1 MFNKMTLGTK
11 IASIATVLIVL
22 ACIVAAVGYFG
33 MAEVVNRVEKAD
45 AVDTLVKD
53 ILNARRHEKNFILR
67 GDATYIDKVHEQLE
81 KIRKEAA
88 EAKGRFRQKINQ
100 DQMERVIGEVE
111 DYGKAFDAYVDLS
124 RQRSVAMETMDQGAL
139 AATNAAAVIDA
150 DLMGQ
155 LAEAYKQNDQSLIE
169 DRRAKVDDTD
179 LIVKW
184 LLAAREHE
192 KQYFI
197 SGGQQWNDKVDE
209 ELLKIL
215 DMANDLKS
223 RFQTASNIEEIDKV
237 LVAVGQYRQAFD
249 QFALLM
255 AEQNKAS
262 DIMVNTARKVE
273 EECAAAT
280 ADQHAKMA
288 SQITMANSVMISTAV
303 AAIVVG
309 VLLSFFIIRSISKT
323 LNRIIA
329 GLKEGADQVASA
341 STQVSAASQSL
352 AAGAFEQA
360 ASLEETSAT
369 LEQVS
374 SMTLQNAEHAQ
385 QAAGK
390 TQEGN
395 VIVDR
400 ANESM
405 KELTVSMD
413 ELYQSSSATQKVV
426 KTIDEIAFQTNLL
439 ALNAA
444 VEAARAGEAGA
455 GFAVVAEEVRSLAL
469 RSAAAAKVTAELI
482 EGTVMKVQ
490 AGSQLVEKTN
500 VSFQQVATTTAR
512 AGELVGEIA
521 AASREQAEGVKQVN
535 IAVNEIDK
543 VIQQNAVNAE
553 ESASASKQLNAQ
565 AGQMQSMVEE
575 LVALVGGRAGRAE
588 ALAGEARSVRET
600 APRRGLKFSPAA
612 GEDKKNS
619 VQDGGKLQPEA
630 VIPLDEGYVNF

>member
-11 IASIATVLIVL
+11 IASIAAVLIVL

-67 GDATYIDKVHEQLE
+67 GDAAYIDKVHEQLE

-155 LAEAYKQNDQSLIE
+155 LAEAYKQYDQSLIE
-169 DRRAKVDDTD
+169 DRRAKIEDTD

-184 LLAAREHE
+184 LLTAREHE
-192 KQYFI
+192 KQYLI

-237 LVAVGQYRQAFD
+237 LVAAGQYRQAFD

-255 AEQNKAS
+255 AEQNKAN
-262 DIMVNTARKVE
+262 DIMVKTARKVE

-288 SQITMANSVMISTAV
+288 NQITMANSVMISTAV

-309 VLLSFFIIRSISKT
+309 VLLSFFIIRGISKT

-374 SMTLQNAEHAQ
+374 SMTLHNAENAR

-395 VIVDR
+395 VIVGQ

-405 KELTVSMD
+405 NELTVSMG
-413 ELYQSSSATQKVV
+413 ELYRSSSETQKVV

-469 RSAAAAKVTAELI
+469 RSAEAAKVTAELI
-482 EGTVMKVQ
+482 EGTVKKVQ

-500 VSFQQVATTTAR
+500 VSFQQVATTTAKV
-512 AGELVGEIA
+512 GGLVGGIA

-575 LVALVGGRAGRAE
+575 LVALIGGRAGRAE

-600 APRRGLKFSPAA
+600 APRRWLKPSPAA
-612 GEDKKNS
+612 GKDKGNS

>member
-11 IASIATVLIVL
+11 IASIAAVLIVL

-262 DIMVNTARKVE
+262 DIMVKTARKVE

-288 SQITMANSVMISTAV
+288 NQITMANSVMISTAV

-455 GFAVVAEEVRSLAL
+455 GFAVVADEVRSLAMRAADAAKNTAAL
-469 RSAAAAKVTAELI
+469 IEDTVAQVKVSAALLGTTNEAFAGISASSAKV
-482 EGTVMKVQ
+482 
-490 AGSQLVEKTN
+490 SQLIH
-500 VSFQQVATTTAR
+500 
-512 AGELVGEIA
+512 EIA
-521 AASREQAEGVKQVN
+521 TASKEQSHGVGQINTAVAEMDQVTQGNAAA
-535 IAVNEIDK
+535 
-543 VIQQNAVNAE
+543 AE
-553 ESASASKQLNAQ
+553 ESASAAEELNALSEVMHAT
-565 AGQMQSMVEE
+565 AGE
-575 LVALVGGRAGRAE
+575 LLRMIGGHSAASSLHDQLRTAARPGKAIAGRSPRPGTAAE
-588 ALAGEARSVRET
+588 RQKT
-600 APRRGLKFSPAA
+600 AKVKA
-612 GEDKKNS
+612 
-619 VQDGGKLQPEA
+619 VTPEA
-630 VIPLDEGYVNF
+630 GKEFVDFPQSL